1 MSRIINI
8 VLTDIASEI
17 LKNEEAM
24 ENAINS
30 KDNVDER
37 LKTIKYHLSKI
48 VELEQMIEKWRVY
61 TAVTDD
67 NNN

>member
-8 VLTDIASEI
+8 VLTDMASEI
-17 LKNEEAM
+17 LKHEEGM

-37 LKTIKYHLSKI
+37 LKTIKYHLGKI
-48 VELEQMIEKWRVY
+48 VELEQMIEKWRLY
-61 TAVTDD
+61 TATSD
-67 NNN
+67 NNNK